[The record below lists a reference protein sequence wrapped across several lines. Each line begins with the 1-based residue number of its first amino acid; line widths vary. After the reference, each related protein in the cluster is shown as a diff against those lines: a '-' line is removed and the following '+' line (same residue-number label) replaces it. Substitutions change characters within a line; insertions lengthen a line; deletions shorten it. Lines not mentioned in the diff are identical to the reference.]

1 MALQRALENVTNMVT
16 RKSQESITR
25 VATMLITVPDNK
37 LKAALGDAAICR
49 KRYGAD
55 MAKKIFQRVGSLTA
69 AESLATF
76 YPPYSG
82 PERCHELIGD
92 LIGVFSMDVKQPY
105 RLLFVPADDI
115 PKTSFKTDLERW
127 KAINSIVIRGI
138 EDTHV

>member
-1 MALQRALENVTNMVT
+1 
-16 RKSQESITR
+16 
-25 VATMLITVPDNK
+25 MLIAVADNK
-37 LKAALGDAAICR
+37 LKAALQDAVVCR

-82 PERCHELIGD
+82 PERCHELVGD
-92 LIGVFSMDVKQPY
+92 LAGVFSFDVKQPY
-105 RLLFVPADDI
+105 RLLFVPTEEL
-115 PKTSFKTDLERW
+115 PKTDFKTELERW

-138 EDTHV
+138 ENTHD